1 MFDELRTLSIQG
13 GYFDENKDFDLFQ
26 ENVNVSVVY
35 GRNGSG
41 KTTIAKGIREL
52 EKTAEQRKKEEEE
65 GKESEYIV
73 SSVAEISEEMKESI
87 YVFDEDFIGDHVKVS
102 KDGVEAIVMI
112 GEQVD
117 ISSQIKDKT
126 AIQKTKTEE
135 LTALTKLR
143 ERYNDNKDEISPNFA
158 YNKIWNALREPDG
171 WADREREIRQTT
183 MRGRVTDNVMSKLM
197 AMELPKETSAEIL
210 QKLNENLALYLS
222 AKDEQAIVWRN
233 PLEPDLYATEKT
245 NELPEN
251 LDGLNTLLAKPL
263 DSPELTEREHR
274 LLSMITMISQHS
286 QHFSQQ
292 NTKQMVDE
300 KWPFCPLCLRDVN
313 EGDRAS
319 ISETLTHILNK
330 EAEEYEKVLVVQLEV
345 FVDREESLPVFPG
358 ELNKKEIDAAKVAL
372 ENLNKVLGAIRKKI
386 EQRRRNVYEAI
397 KGAFSD
403 YEQQAYEK
411 AVKSYTSTLEVLSG
425 SVERF
430 NTAVNK
436 RNETREQ
443 LITDNLRVVR
453 KEYYPL
459 FDNYKVALEG
469 QKSTNK
475 ALTDKEKEI
484 EDVKLEIKG
493 LKQKLENTDIA
504 LKYINEELQYVF
516 FNEKKVKLVPGDD
529 KYYRLKVNGKYV
541 PPKKISVGERNV
553 LGLCYFFA
561 KMFQNKTEA
570 NKYTSEYLVVID
582 DPVSSFDYGNR
593 LGVMSLLR
601 YQFAKITNGNKKSRI
616 LVMSHDLYSIFN
628 LVKIKS
634 EVSDSGGEKY
644 LELEDKEL
652 KQASVKNEYES
663 LLNHVYKYATNGGD
677 DDPDEATEIS
687 IGNIMRRM
695 MEAFSTFCYKAG
707 FEEMLKLPTLKA
719 KIPFDK
725 QSFYEKFMYRLILN
739 GESHGMLGAQTLNT
753 ITSFMSRDEK
763 VKTAK
768 RLLLFMYYVNEPH
781 LRAYL
786 KNNVDVVK
794 RWQEDEEVWK
804 SESDDKLKEISVES

>member
-13 GYFDENKDFDLFQ
+13 GYFEENKDFTLFQ

-52 EKTAEQRKKEEEE
+52 AKTTEQRTKEEEE
-65 GKESEYIV
+65 GKEPEYVV
-73 SSVAEISEEMKESI
+73 SSEAAIPEELKESV
-87 YVFDEDFIGDHVKVS
+87 YVFDEDFISDYVKVS
-102 KDGVEAIVMI
+102 KDGVKAIVMI

-117 ISSQIKDKT
+117 ISEQIKKKT
-126 AIQKTKTEE
+126 EIQKTKNEE
-135 LTALTKLR
+135 LTALTKLK
-143 ERYNDNKDEISPNFA
+143 ERYLDRNDEISPDYA
-158 YNKIWNALREPDG
+158 YNRIWEALREPNG

-183 MRGRVTDNVMSKLM
+183 MRGRVTENVMNKLM
-197 AMELPKETSAEIL
+197 AMELPKESSAAIL
-210 QKLNENLALYLS
+210 QKLNENIALYLS

-233 PLEPDLYATEKT
+233 PLEPDLYTQDNAK
-245 NELPEN
+245 ELPEN
-251 LDGLNTLLAKPL
+251 LNELNTLLAKHL

-274 LLSMITMISQHS
+274 LLSMITMISQHP

-300 KWPFCPLCLRDVN
+300 KWPFCPLCLRDID
-313 EGDRAS
+313 EHDRDS
-319 ISETLTHILNK
+319 ITETLKHILNK
-330 EAEEYEKVLVVQLEV
+330 EAEEYEKILAGRLDI
-345 FVDREESLPVFPG
+345 FLDKEESLPVFPG

-372 ENLNKVLGAIRKKI
+372 ENLNKVLGAIRMKI
-386 EQRRRNVYEAI
+386 EQRRRNIYEAV
-397 KGAFSD
+397 KDAFSD
-403 YEQQAYEK
+403 YEQEAYEK
-411 AVKSYTSTLEVLSG
+411 AVNSYKTTLGVLAG

-436 RNETREQ
+436 RNETRDQ

-475 ALTDKEKEI
+475 AITDKEKEI

-529 KYYRLKVNGKYV
+529 KYYRLMVNGKYV

-561 KMFQNKTEA
+561 KMFQNKTES
-570 NKYTSEYLVVID
+570 NKYASEYLVVID

-601 YQFAKITNGNKKSRI
+601 YQFAKIVKGNPKSRI

-634 EVSDSGGEKY
+634 EVSNSGGEKY
-644 LELEDKEL
+644 WELEDKTL

-663 LLNHVYKYATNGGD
+663 LLNHVYNYATNTGEH
-677 DDPDEATEIS
+677 DPDEATEIS

-695 MEAFSTFCYKAG
+695 MEAFSTFCYKSG
-707 FEEMLKLPTLKA
+707 FEEMLKLPTLQA
-719 KIPFDK
+719 KIPSEK

-768 RLLLFMYYVNEPH
+768 RLLLFIYYVNEPH

-786 KNNVDVVK
+786 KNNADVVK
-794 RWQEDEEVWK
+794 RWGDDEEVWT
-804 SESDDKLKEISVES
+804 SEGEEKDSIF